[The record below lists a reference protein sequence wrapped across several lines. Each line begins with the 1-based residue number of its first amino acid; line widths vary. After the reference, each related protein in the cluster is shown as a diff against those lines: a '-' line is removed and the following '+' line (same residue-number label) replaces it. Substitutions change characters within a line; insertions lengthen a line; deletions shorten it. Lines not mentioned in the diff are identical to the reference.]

1 MASSKRRRSRSHGTP
16 RPKGAIRRHGS
27 VSRTRPTFK
36 KGDRVFFEYH
46 CFQSEHSA
54 DARLWHHTRQYATV
68 IDVLHY
74 PRVDRDNDPT
84 YEVKFADG
92 HIDEA
97 QVDEVSR
104 HPVPNPVKRG
114 VVMPSC
120 PSSCHNRGPL

>member
-1 MASSKRRRSRSHGTP
+1 VRRTP
-16 RPKGAIRRHGS
+16 L
-27 VSRTRPTFK
+27 TFK
-36 KGDRVFFEYH
+36 KGDRIFFEYH
-46 CFQSEHSA
+46 CWQSEHSA
-54 DARLWHHTRQYATV
+54 DARLWHHTRQYAAV
-68 IDVLHY
+68 IGVLHY

-97 QVDEVSR
+97 QVDEVSL
-104 HPVPNPVKRG
+104 HPLPNPIKRG